1 MLCFIIFFLG
11 KSLCVA
17 SVLYNL
23 SLTEEK
29 KNPMHFFLLIG
40 NAASKFNNFMYM

>member
-11 KSLCVA
+11 KSLCVV

-23 SLTEEK
+23 SLIEEK
-29 KNPMHFFLLIG
+29 KNFMYFFLLIG
-40 NAASKFNNFMYM
+40 NVVLKFNNFMYM